1 MRDIFPIVIQW
12 LFYCIPLI
20 SIVIFTLNKIGI
32 IGINP
37 VAFWISVISLCFA
50 LSFIGSFY
58 RGELSTK
65 TMIIPSFVCA
75 GFFAVYGIVRWYKEW
90 IG

>member
-1 MRDIFPIVIQW
+1 MKKVITFFITIF
-12 LFYCIPLI
+12 Y
-20 SIVIFTLNKIGI
+20 
-32 IGINP
+32 
-37 VAFWISVISLCFA
+37 SVLLQITVFA
-50 LSFIGSFY
+50 HPCSFY

-75 GFFAVYGIVRWYKEW
+75 SFFAVYGIVRWYKEW